1 MCRVKRS
8 GVSGEGRLTAAG
20 VWTGQMAVEEGGGNL
35 GNSNDE
41 KLWDAEKLRF
51 LGDLAIN
58 LHAAS
63 AGHSHTYNCILW
75 HGIALQSVVH
85 VKLKLEQK
93 CQLQSSAHILK
104 LH

>member
-1 MCRVKRS
+1 
-8 GVSGEGRLTAAG
+8 
-20 VWTGQMAVEEGGGNL
+20 MAVEEGGGNL

-63 AGHSHTYNCILW
+63 AGRSHTYNCILW

-104 LH
+104 LHWVKSEEE